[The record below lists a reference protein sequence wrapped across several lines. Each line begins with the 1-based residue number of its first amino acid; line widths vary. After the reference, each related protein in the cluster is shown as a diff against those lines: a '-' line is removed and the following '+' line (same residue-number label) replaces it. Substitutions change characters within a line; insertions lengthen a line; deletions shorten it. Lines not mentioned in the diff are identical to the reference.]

1 LAFIDLKRSKGNFV
15 VDSDGNTLLD
25 LAGTELNP
33 LGYNHE
39 AMINVIFV

>member
-1 LAFIDLKRSKGNFV
+1 LAFVDLKKSKGNFI

-39 AMINVIFV
+39 AMIKVNK